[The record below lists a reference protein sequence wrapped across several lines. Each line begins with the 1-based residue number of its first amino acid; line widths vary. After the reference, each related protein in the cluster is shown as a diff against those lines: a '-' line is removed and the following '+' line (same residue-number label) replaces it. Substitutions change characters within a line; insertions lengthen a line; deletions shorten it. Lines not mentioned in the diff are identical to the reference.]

1 MDPLQQ
7 AIDELKSDLF
17 LIRNYS
23 HAIEKSDPQT
33 KKKLLRRLVEYGKL
47 FHDAAVEAIKN
58 GERCEFYERVYF
70 ALGAGEVNLAALPL
84 DFVKE
89 ALYPVGEFTG
99 TTWSQEHA
107 A

>member
-7 AIDELKSDLF
+7 AIDELKADLW
-17 LIRNYS
+17 LLRNHS
-23 HAIEKSDPQT
+23 HAIEKADPQT
-33 KKKLLRRLVEYGKL
+33 KRKLLKRMADHGKL

-58 GERCEFYERVYF
+58 GERCEFYERIYF
-70 ALGAGEVNLAALPL
+70 ALGTGGINLAALPL

-99 TTWSQEHA
+99 TTWEEEHA
-107 A
+107 S